1 MGTSLKY
8 LAVCALCTIST
19 STAIAHTSNEKNPY
33 IVHRQGIYQVAG
45 GHMNTLKSILM
56 LGHPAKDDISYHA
69 KAMLEAF
76 KHHGNAF
83 PEGTDK
89 GKTHAKKSVW
99 TDSEGFKEQGQMAGK
114 AIMELIEVSESGDL
128 KLIKTKFAG
137 VGKSCKGCH
146 DDYRKK
152 GS

>member
-1 MGTSLKY
+1 MKTPLKY
-8 LAVCALCTIST
+8 LTVCAICTIST
-19 STAIAHTSNEKNPY
+19 TTAIAHTSNEKNPY
-33 IVHRQGIYQVAG
+33 IVHRQGIYQIAG
-45 GHMNTLKSILM
+45 GHMNALKSILM
-56 LGHPAKDDISYHA
+56 LGHPAKADVNYHA

-83 PEGTDK
+83 PEGTDD
-89 GKTHAKKSVW
+89 GKTHAKKTIW
-99 TDSEGFKEQGQMAGK
+99 TDPEGFKEKGQASGK
-114 AIMELIEVSESGDL
+114 AIMELIKASESSDE
-128 KLIKTKFAG
+128 KLIKAKFAG